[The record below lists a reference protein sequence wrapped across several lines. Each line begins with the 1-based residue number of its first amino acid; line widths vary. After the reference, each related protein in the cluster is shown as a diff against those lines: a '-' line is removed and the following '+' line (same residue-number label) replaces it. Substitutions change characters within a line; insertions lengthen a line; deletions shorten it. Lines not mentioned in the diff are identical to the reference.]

1 LQATLENQDDQTV
14 RDLSKIDDA
23 AYHFPNY
30 LSGLSHDIRT
40 PLSAIIGFSDLLAEP
55 RVSRADQRSYCLMI
69 GRSSRKLLE
78 LMSNLIDLAKM
89 ETNNLELFYKHV
101 YLKDFADEMKS
112 ELNEMV
118 NLYEKGYLN
127 ILFIAPTNPTAS
139 VFTDKTRLSQI
150 VRILLENGMRYTK
163 QGGVTMTIT
172 QDVPSTCTIEIRDT
186 GSGMDAETLEH
197 LFVMFPPPDT
207 PLGRKMKAR
216 GMSLS
221 VVKKLCD
228 MLGIAIEAT
237 SVLGEGTVMKMVV
250 PFKEPL

>member
-1 LQATLENQDDQTV
+1 LENQDDQTV
-14 RDLSKIDDA
+14 RDQALMENA

-89 ETNNLELFYKHV
+89 ETNNLELFYKPV
-101 YLKDFADEMKS
+101 YLKDFVDEMKS
-112 ELNEMV
+112 DINEMV

-127 ILFIAPTNPTAS
+127 ISFIAPTNATAS
-139 VFTDKTRLSQI
+139 VFTDKTRLFQ
-150 VRILLENGMRYTK
+150 VVKILMENGLRYTK
-163 QGGVTMTIT
+163 QGGVTMTIL
-172 QDVPSTCTIEIRDT
+172 QDAPSTCTIEVRDT
-186 GSGMDAETLEH
+186 GCGMDAATLEQ
-197 LFVMFPPPDT
+197 LFVMFPPQDT

-216 GMSLS
+216 GMSMS

-228 MLGIAIEAT
+228 KMGIRIDV
-237 SVLGEGTVMKMVV
+237 SSIMGEGTVIQLIV
-250 PFKEPL
+250 PFKEQ